1 MARVLVTGL
10 WHETN
15 TFARAPTD
23 LAAFEAYQLVAGE
36 AMAEAFAGTNTEI
49 GGMLAAAP
57 EHGLEPTCGL
67 FAGALPAAGRDG
79 ASG

>member
-1 MARVLVTGL
+1 
-10 WHETN
+10 
-15 TFARAPTD
+15 
-23 LAAFEAYQLVAGE
+23 
-36 AMAEAFAGTNTEI
+36 MAEAFATNTEI

-57 EHGLEPTCGL
+57 EHGLEPACGL